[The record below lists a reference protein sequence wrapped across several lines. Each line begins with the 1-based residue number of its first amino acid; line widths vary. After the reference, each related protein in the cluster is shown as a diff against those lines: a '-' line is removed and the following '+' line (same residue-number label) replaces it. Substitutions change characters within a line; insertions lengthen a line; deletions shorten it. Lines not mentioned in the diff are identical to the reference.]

1 MDIRK
6 VVILGSGPA
15 GYTAAIYTSRA
26 NLNPLLF
33 EGSEPGGQLTITTEV
48 ENYPGFAEGITGPEL
63 MNIFK
68 LQAERFGTEIIPERV
83 VEVDLS
89 KRPFYVKGDN
99 SEFKAKTLIISTGA
113 TALWLGIPSEDK
125 LRGYG
130 VSACATCDGFFFQNK
145 KVLVIGGGDTAME
158 EAVFLTRFASE
169 VRVIHRRDAL
179 RASKIMQEKA
189 FTNEK
194 ISFIWDSVVEEVL
207 GERETGVQGV
217 RYKNV
222 KTGELTNELF
232 DGVFLAIGYV
242 PNTEIFKGQL
252 DMDENGYIITRP
264 GSASTSVK
272 GVFAAGDVQDRVYRQ
287 AITAAGTG
295 CMAAL
300 EAERFLGE

>member
-33 EGSEPGGQLTITTEV
+33 EGPEPGGQLTITTEV

-68 LQAERFGTEIIPERV
+68 LQAERFGTEIIPDRV

-99 SEFKAKTLIISTGA
+99 SEFKANTLIISTGA
-113 TALWLGIPSEDK
+113 TARWLGIPSEDK

-232 DGVFLAIGYV
+232 DGVFLAIGHV
-242 PNTEIFKGQL
+242 PNTEMFKGQL

-264 GSASTSVK
+264 GSASTGVK